1 MNQKYMIYMYLL
13 KARTFIALL
22 LVIAFFSV
30 MVPNFLTASN
40 LLIMTQHVAITGL
53 LAIGMTLVI
62 LTGGIDLS
70 VGAVAG
76 ICGMVAG
83 ALLTNGLPLWNGD
96 ILFFN
101 VPEVI
106 LCVAIFGV
114 LVGLVNGAVITRFG
128 VAPFICTLGMMYV
141 ARGSA
146 LLFNDGSTYP
156 NLNGMEALGNTGFAT
171 LGSGTLLGVYLPIW
185 LMIGFLVLGYW
196 LTTKTPLGRY
206 IYAIGGNESAA
217 RLAGVPIVKAKIFV
231 YAFSGLCAAFVGL
244 IVASQLQTAHP
255 MTGNMFEMDAI
266 GATVLGGTALAGG
279 RGRVTGSIIGAFVIV
294 FLADGMV
301 MMGVSDFWQMVIK
314 GVVIVTAVVVDQFQ
328 QKLQSKVIL
337 MRRHEEK
344 LAAIPPQ
351 RRHLQLT
358 GNDSHLP
365 PGLVPGSAKGKN
377 MQRDFQNK
385 TVVIT
390 GACRGIGAG
399 IAERFARDGANLVMV
414 SNAERVH
421 ETAETLRQ
429 RYQADILSLQVDVTD
444 EAQVQSL
451 YEQAAARFGT
461 IDVSIQNAGV
471 ITIDYYDR
479 MPKAD
484 FEKVLAVN
492 TTGVW
497 LCCREAAKYM
507 VKQNHGSLINTSS
520 GQGRQG
526 FIYTPHYAASKMGVI
541 GITQSL
547 AHELAPWN
555 ITVNAFCP
563 GIIESE
569 MWDYNDR
576 VWGEILGTEQKRYGK
591 GELMAEWVEGI
602 PMKRAGKPEDVAGL
616 VAFLAS
622 DDARYLTGQTINI
635 DGGLIMS

>member
-344 LAAIPPQ
+344 LAAIPPTAPPPANRQ
-351 RRHLQLT
+351 RFT
-358 GNDSHLP
+358 SSAG
-365 PGLVPGSAKGKN
+365 PGARLSERGKN

-429 RYQADILSLQVDVTD
+429 RYQADILSLRVDVTD

-576 VWGEILGTEQKRYGK
+576 VWGEILSTEQKRYGK